1 MPCESADDLKFAIAL
16 VVLPTGSRRNM
27 VVYRRLLAQH
37 NVDLIA
43 NGSRFAIYWFMT
55 YVNAVF
61 DPSEFG
67 K

>member
-1 MPCESADDLKFAIAL
+1 MPRESVDDLKFAIAL

-43 NGSRFAIYWFMT
+43 NGSSFASI
-55 YVNAVF
+55 
-61 DPSEFG
+61 G
-67 K
+67 L